1 MKRLVEPVRTRR
13 DVLIGLGAAAI
24 GVAGGPALARD
35 RPTISAGRDTA
46 CDNAGVLVSDPSG
59 RIATAADFASAG
71 SCTLSR
77 GTVEGPYFICA
88 DTTNARDIAE
98 GLDGTPTTLAIRVVD
113 RGCAPVPG
121 AIVDVWQCDAR
132 GNYSGHAVDP
142 DDPPRIS
149 RDGPRKPDAPTRFL
163 RGVLA
168 ADEEGIVE
176 FDAIYP
182 GYYHSRAI
190 HTHYKVHVGDTAY
203 LTGQAM
209 YPEAWNEKIVANPLY
224 GEGRGAERV
233 VNADDF
239 IARTAGL
246 FTVAE
251 RGGRLLATIN
261 LSVPV

>member
-1 MKRLVEPVRTRR
+1 M
-13 DVLIGLGAAAI
+13 D
-24 GVAGGPALARD
+24 AGSARAKPSGQRFPA
-35 RPTISAGRDTA
+35 RPTES
-46 CDNAGVLVSDPSG
+46 
-59 RIATAADFASAG
+59 
-71 SCTLSR
+71 
-77 GTVEGPYFICA
+77 
-88 DTTNARDIAE
+88 
-98 GLDGTPTTLAIRVVD
+98 
-113 RGCAPVPG
+113 
-121 AIVDVWQCDAR
+121 
-132 GNYSGHAVDP
+132 
-142 DDPPRIS
+142 
-149 RDGPRKPDAPTRFL
+149 TR

-168 ADEEGIVE
+168 ADGEGVVE

-261 LSVPV
+261 LSAPV